1 MKVEVSSHPAGFSV
15 YTVESNGSVF
25 ELSAF
30 GGQLWSWTKAG
41 IPILFANRE
50 AAIVDGQTAY
60 RGGAPICFP
69 YFSKGQ
75 LLPRGTVVEP
85 QHGRARNSV
94 WDVEVLND
102 ALVLRTQQPAAEG
115 YGPTTFQCELTYRF
129 ADDLEIEARIE
140 NLGDAEAPVQFVV
153 HSYWATGVPEEAKVE
168 GLGVRYLDNLAGY
181 AERDDVSSSERH
193 LPPFDRVYLDGSNR
207 QSIRTE
213 AYRLSIATEGCAGT
227 VFWNPG
233 ENHPIK
239 DLGRP
244 DFVCVESGIVTPS
257 VTLAPQAEARVRIAY
272 WADIT
277 PRSEP

>member
-41 IPILFANRE
+41 VPILFANRE

-75 LLPRGTVVEP
+75 LLPLGTVVEP
-85 QHGRARNSV
+85 QHGRARNSI
-94 WDVEVLND
+94 WDVEVLAD
-102 ALVLRTQQPAAEG
+102 ALVFRTEQPAAAG

-129 ADDLEIEARIE
+129 ADDLQIETRIM
-140 NLGDAEAPVQFVV
+140 NVGDAEAPVQFVV
-153 HSYWATGVPEEAKVE
+153 HSYWATAAPAAAKVE

-181 AERDDVSSSERH
+181 TERDDEASGEGH
-193 LPPFDRVYLDGSNR
+193 LPPFDRVYPNDAEE
-207 QSIRTE
+207 QSVQTE

-233 ENHPIK
+233 ANHPIK
-239 DLGRP
+239 DLGSP

-257 VTLAPQAEARVRIAY
+257 RILAPQAETMVRIAY
-272 WADIT
+272 RANL
-277 PRSEP
+277 S